1 MVLGGTC
8 AFVNI
13 ISEDI
18 IESINIA
25 IPVYIGLQFS
35 VIGILYGLSK
45 KREVNGTEQL
55 DTAYDQINNE
65 TFNEIV
71 YKTFLSVFVLIL
83 SFIVSFA
90 KDKIIEIVMMILSGI
105 IYSMLF
111 TIFMNTFI
119 VLKRMTFLFNERE
132 KMILFPVVR

>member
-71 YKTFLSVFVLIL
+71 YETFLSVFVLIL
-83 SFIVSFA
+83 SFIV
-90 KDKIIEIVMMILSGI
+90 
-105 IYSMLF
+105 
-111 TIFMNTFI
+111 
-119 VLKRMTFLFNERE
+119 
-132 KMILFPVVR
+132 

>member
-119 VLKRMTFLFNERE
+119 VLKRMTFLFNERD
-132 KMILFPVVR
+132 K